1 MDDSELVPPSRLS
14 MTDEE
19 LEAAVELAKAGPD
32 GLIAAIVLLEQ
43 QTQLRA
49 QDDANFA
56 AFAAKNQPQDSTDA
70 APQPAAAEPV
80 AEPNV
85 ESVVEPVVEPVSA
98 PNVESIVEPVIEPVA
113 EPNVES
119 IVEPVA
125 EPVASPVAAP
135 FEPTAASQPASEF
148 DAILGSAIEDDGDEL
163 FSDTDFSVTGTLQQ
177 IVERVNDDF
186 SQPQEELAPELDD
199 QEGANLSATSPAPVS
214 AFTAVGQVQPGRA
227 SEAGQVE
234 SPSGSKQ
241 SSKKP
246 LHLGAFFD
254 SMLTSATAA
263 TVAIVVTLAARTEQ
277 PVTSS
282 HFYGLLLGMLFATTF
297 GLLVSKAKRLA
308 GEHLNLVSRS
318 TFGVWGAALPALGV
332 LIFKLVAIA
341 ALVLAL
347 ASPAWRAYNLYAPV
361 VPGALR
367 PALWPELAVLGLA
380 LLILLVLARFKWM
393 SRWIFAVVTLGLLVV
408 TIANFNPTTYTVTFY
423 VFDFLA
429 TAIQTA
435 LTYLLVQ
442 LAFGFV
448 RPLKATGSSLR
459 TGDYVAA
466 NLLLPSFVAAVFFAS
481 ISASQQWW
489 ATSAL
494 IALVASVAT
503 LALMLRS
510 AAESIELLLIKPFW
524 ARSVISVALSVAAT
538 YLVGQYLVSVSYLLI
553 LAAIPAAAA
562 VFATL
567 ADQVARR
574 AKVHEVSLVR
584 GYGFYGRVSVINI
597 VGFVLSTLVGVALC
611 PGFAWSAQTEPF
623 AFMGAFTA
631 PVAAGLVAFLY
642 TVTISRIRVERQ
654 ESEVM
659 KVERRKN
666 ELAGIDEIV
675 DLP

>member
-14 MTDEE
+14 MSDEE

-56 AFAAKNQPQDSTDA
+56 AFAAKNQPQDHADA
-70 APQPAAAEPV
+70 APQPAA
-80 AEPNV
+80 
-85 ESVVEPVVEPVSA
+85 
-98 PNVESIVEPVIEPVA
+98 
-113 EPNVES
+113 
-119 IVEPVA
+119 VEPVA
-125 EPVASPVAAP
+125 EPVVEPSYEESVVEPSYEESVVELVVEPAYEELVVEAAVEP
-135 FEPTAASQPASEF
+135 AYEPTAASEASSEF
-148 DAILGSAIEDDGDEL
+148 DALLGAAIVDDGDEL

-186 SQPQEELAPELDD
+186 SQPQEELAPEPDD
-199 QEGANLSATSPAPVS
+199 QEGSNLSAASPAPVS
-214 AFTAVGQVQPGRA
+214 AFTAVGQDQPGRA
-227 SEAGQVE
+227 SEAGQGE
-234 SPSGSKQ
+234 STSGSKQ
-241 SSKKP
+241 RVKNP
-246 LHLGAFFD
+246 LHLGSFFD
-254 SMLTSATAA
+254 SMLPSAAAA
-263 TVAIVVTLAARTEQ
+263 TIAIVVTLLARTEQ

-318 TFGVWGAALPALGV
+318 TFGVWGAALPALGI

-347 ASPAWRAYNLYAPV
+347 GSPAWAAYNLYSPQ

-367 PALWPELAVLGLA
+367 PALWPELAVVGLA
-380 LLILLVLARFKWM
+380 LVILLVLARFKWM
-393 SRWIFAVVTLGLLVV
+393 SRWIFAAVTLGLLVV
-408 TIANFNPTTYTVTFY
+408 TIANFNPTAFTVTFY
-423 VFDFLA
+423 VVDFLT

-442 LAFGFV
+442 LAFAFV
-448 RPLKATGSSLR
+448 RPLKAQGASLR

-466 NLLLPSFVAAVFFAS
+466 NLLIPSFVAAVFFSS
-481 ISASQQWW
+481 ISVSQQWW
-489 ATSAL
+489 VTSAL

-510 AAESIELLLIKPFW
+510 AAESIELLLIKPLW
-524 ARSVISVALSVAAT
+524 ARLAVSVALAGAAT
-538 YLVGQYLVSVSYLLI
+538 YLVGQYMVSISYLLI
-553 LAAIPAAAA
+553 LVAIPAAAA

-584 GYGFYGRVSVINI
+584 GYGFYGRVSAINI
-597 VGFVLSTLVGVALC
+597 VGFVLSTLVGLALC
-611 PGFAWSAQTEPF
+611 PGFAWSAQTEAF

>member
-56 AFAAKNQPQDSTDA
+56 AFAAKNQPQEQADA

-80 AEPNV
+80 FEPTV
-85 ESVVEPVVEPVSA
+85 EPSVEEPVVEAAFEPVNKPSLEE
-98 PNVESIVEPVIEPVA
+98 PIVEA
-113 EPNVES
+113 A
-119 IVEPVA
+119 VEPA
-125 EPVASPVAAP
+125 Y
-135 FEPTAASQPASEF
+135 EPTAASQPASEF
-148 DAILGSAIEDDGDEL
+148 DAILGSAIEDAGDEL

-186 SQPQEELAPELDD
+186 AQPQEELAPEPDD
-199 QEGANLSATSPAPVS
+199 QEGANLSAASPAPIAAFAAVS
-214 AFTAVGQVQPGRA
+214 QDQPGRA
-227 SEAGQVE
+227 SEAGKDE
-234 SPSGSKQ
+234 SLSASTQRAKNPLRLGS
-241 SSKKP
+241 
-246 LHLGAFFD
+246 FFD
-254 SMLTSATAA
+254 SMLPSAAAA
-263 TVAIVVTLAARTEQ
+263 TIAIVVTMLARTES

-347 ASPAWRAYNLYAPV
+347 ASPAWRAYNLYAPQ

-367 PALWPELAVLGLA
+367 PAFWPELAVVGLA
-380 LLILLVLARFKWM
+380 LVILLVLARFKWM
-393 SRWIFAVVTLGLLVV
+393 SRWIFAAVTLGLLVV
-408 TIANFNPTTYTVTFY
+408 TIANFNPTAFTVTFY
-423 VFDFLA
+423 VFDFLT
-429 TAIQTA
+429 TAIQTS

-448 RPLKATGSSLR
+448 RPLKAPGASLR

-466 NLLLPSFVAAVFFAS
+466 NLLFPSFVAAVFFSS
-481 ISASQQWW
+481 ISVSQQWW
-489 ATSAL
+489 ATSDL

-524 ARSVISVALSVAAT
+524 ARLVFSVALAVAAT
-538 YLVGQYLVSVSYLLI
+538 YLVGQYLVSIPTLLI
-553 LAAIPAAAA
+553 MVAIPAAAA

-584 GYGFYGRVSVINI
+584 GYGFYGRVSAINI
-597 VGFVLSTLVGVALC
+597 VGFVLSTLVGLALC
-611 PGFAWSAQTEPF
+611 PGFTWSAQTESF

>member
-49 QDDANFA
+49 QDDANIA
-56 AFAAKNQPQDSTDA
+56 AFAAKNQPQEQADA
-70 APQPAAAEPV
+70 APQPAAVEPV
-80 AEPNV
+80 AELVVEPSYE
-85 ESVVEPVVEPVSA
+85 ESVVEPVVEPA
-98 PNVESIVEPVIEPVA
+98 YEEPVVA
-113 EPNVES
+113 P
-119 IVEPVA
+119 A
-125 EPVASPVAAP
+125 DSPVAAP

-186 SQPQEELAPELDD
+186 SLPQEELAPELDD

-214 AFTAVGQVQPGRA
+214 AFTAVGQDQPGRA
-227 SEAGQVE
+227 SEAGQDE
-234 SPSGSKQ
+234 SLSASTQ
-241 SSKKP
+241 RAKKP
-246 LHLGAFFD
+246 LHLGTFFD
-254 SMLTSATAA
+254 SMLPSAAAA
-263 TVAIVVTLAARTEQ
+263 TIAIVVTMLARTES

-347 ASPAWRAYNLYAPV
+347 ASPAWRAYNLYAPQ

-367 PALWPELAVLGLA
+367 PALWPELAVVGLA
-380 LLILLVLARFKWM
+380 LVILLVLARFKWM
-393 SRWIFAVVTLGLLVV
+393 SRWIFAAVTLGLLVV
-408 TIANFNPTTYTVTFY
+408 TIANFNPTAFTVTFY
-423 VFDFLA
+423 VFDFLT
-429 TAIQTA
+429 TAIQTS

-448 RPLKATGSSLR
+448 RPLKAPGASLR

-466 NLLLPSFVAAVFFAS
+466 NLLFPSFVAAVFFSS
-481 ISASQQWW
+481 ISVSQQWW

-524 ARSVISVALSVAAT
+524 ARLVFSTDTGRHSCRCSRFCYPRGSGCAPSQSSRGFASARLWLLWTSFCHQHRRLCSQHSCRPRSLPRI
-538 YLVGQYLVSVSYLLI
+538 YLVCADRGIYIHGFFHRSGSRWVGC
-553 LAAIPAAAA
+553 IPLHRHD
-562 VFATL
+562 FSHP
-567 ADQVARR
+567 R
-574 AKVHEVSLVR
+574 
-584 GYGFYGRVSVINI
+584 
-597 VGFVLSTLVGVALC
+597 
-611 PGFAWSAQTEPF
+611 
-623 AFMGAFTA
+623 
-631 PVAAGLVAFLY
+631 
-642 TVTISRIRVERQ
+642 
-654 ESEVM
+654 
-659 KVERRKN
+659 
-666 ELAGIDEIV
+666 
-675 DLP
+675 

>member
-49 QDDANFA
+49 QDDANIA
-56 AFAAKNQPQDSTDA
+56 AFAAKNQPQEQADA
-70 APQPAAAEPV
+70 APQPAAVELV
-80 AEPNV
+80 AELVVEPSYE
-85 ESVVEPVVEPVSA
+85 ESVVEPVVEPA
-98 PNVESIVEPVIEPVA
+98 YEEPVVA
-113 EPNVES
+113 P
-119 IVEPVA
+119 A
-125 EPVASPVAAP
+125 DSPVAAP

-186 SQPQEELAPELDD
+186 AQPQEELAPEPDD
-199 QEGANLSATSPAPVS
+199 QEGANLSAASPAPIAAFAAVS
-214 AFTAVGQVQPGRA
+214 QDQPGRA
-227 SEAGQVE
+227 SEAGKDE
-234 SPSGSKQ
+234 SLSASTQ
-241 SSKKP
+241 RAKKP
-246 LHLGAFFD
+246 LRLGSFFD
-254 SMLTSATAA
+254 SMLPSAAAA
-263 TVAIVVTLAARTEQ
+263 TIAIVVTMLARTES

-347 ASPAWRAYNLYAPV
+347 ASPAWRAYNLYAPQ

-367 PALWPELAVLGLA
+367 PALWPELAVVGLA
-380 LLILLVLARFKWM
+380 LVILLVLARFKWM
-393 SRWIFAVVTLGLLVV
+393 SRWIFAAVTLGLLVV
-408 TIANFNPTTYTVTFY
+408 TIANFNPTAFTVTFY
-423 VFDFLA
+423 VFDFLT
-429 TAIQTA
+429 TAIQTS

-448 RPLKATGSSLR
+448 RPLKAPGASLR

-466 NLLLPSFVAAVFFAS
+466 NLLFPSFVAAVFFSS
-481 ISASQQWW
+481 ISVSQQWW

-524 ARSVISVALSVAAT
+524 ARLVFSVALAVAAT
-538 YLVGQYLVSVSYLLI
+538 YLVGQYLVSISYLLI
-553 LAAIPAAAA
+553 LVAIPAAAA

-584 GYGFYGRVSVINI
+584 GYGFYGRVSAINI
-597 VGFVLSTLVGVALC
+597 VGFVLSTLVGLALC
-611 PGFAWSAQTEPF
+611 PGFTWSAQTEAF
-623 AFMGAFTA
+623 AFMGSFTA

>member
-56 AFAAKNQPQDSTDA
+56 AFAAKNQPQDHADA
-70 APQPAAAEPV
+70 APQPAAVELV
-80 AEPNV
+80 AELVVEPSYE
-85 ESVVEPVVEPVSA
+85 ESVVEPVVEPA
-98 PNVESIVEPVIEPVA
+98 YEEPVVA
-113 EPNVES
+113 P
-119 IVEPVA
+119 A
-125 EPVASPVAAP
+125 GSPVAAP

-148 DAILGSAIEDDGDEL
+148 DAILGSAIEEDGDEL

-186 SQPQEELAPELDD
+186 AQPQEELAPELDD
-199 QEGANLSATSPAPVS
+199 QEGSNLSATSPAPVS
-214 AFTAVGQVQPGRA
+214 AFTAFSQDQPGRA
-227 SEAGQVE
+227 SEAGKDE
-234 SPSGSKQ
+234 SLSASTQ
-241 SSKKP
+241 RAKKP
-246 LHLGAFFD
+246 LRLGSFFD
-254 SMLTSATAA
+254 SMLPSAAAA
-263 TVAIVVTLAARTEQ
+263 TIAIVVTMLARTES

-347 ASPAWRAYNLYAPV
+347 ASPAWRAYNLYAPQ

-367 PALWPELAVLGLA
+367 PAFWPELAVVGLA
-380 LLILLVLARFKWM
+380 LVILLVLARFKWI
-393 SRWIFAVVTLGLLVV
+393 SRSIFAAVTLGLLVV
-408 TIANFNPTTYTVTFY
+408 TIANFNPTAFTVTFY
-423 VFDFLA
+423 VFDFLT
-429 TAIQTA
+429 TAIQTS

-448 RPLKATGSSLR
+448 RPLKAPGASLR

-466 NLLLPSFVAAVFFAS
+466 NLLFPSFVAAVFFSS
-481 ISASQQWW
+481 ISVSQQWW
-489 ATSAL
+489 ATSDL

-524 ARSVISVALSVAAT
+524 ARLVFSVALAVAAT
-538 YLVGQYLVSVSYLLI
+538 YLVGQYLVSIPTLLI
-553 LAAIPAAAA
+553 MVAIPAAAA

-584 GYGFYGRVSVINI
+584 GYGFYGRVSAINI
-597 VGFVLSTLVGVALC
+597 VGFVLSTLVGLALC
-611 PGFAWSAQTEPF
+611 PGFTWSAQTEAF

>member
-56 AFAAKNQPQDSTDA
+56 AFAAKNQPQEQADA
-70 APQPAAAEPV
+70 APQPAAVELV
-80 AEPNV
+80 AELVVEPSYE
-85 ESVVEPVVEPVSA
+85 ESVVEPVVEPA
-98 PNVESIVEPVIEPVA
+98 YEEPVVA
-113 EPNVES
+113 P
-119 IVEPVA
+119 A
-125 EPVASPVAAP
+125 DSPVATP

-148 DAILGSAIEDDGDEL
+148 DAILGSAIEADGDEL

-186 SQPQEELAPELDD
+186 SLPQEELAPEPDD
-199 QEGANLSATSPAPVS
+199 QAGANLSAASPAPIAAFAAVS
-214 AFTAVGQVQPGRA
+214 QDQPGRA
-227 SEAGQVE
+227 SEAGKDE
-234 SPSGSKQ
+234 SLSASTQ
-241 SSKKP
+241 RAKKP
-246 LHLGAFFD
+246 LRLGSFFD
-254 SMLTSATAA
+254 SMLPSAAAA
-263 TVAIVVTLAARTEQ
+263 TIAIVVTMLARTES

-347 ASPAWRAYNLYAPV
+347 VSPAWRAYNLYAPQ

-367 PALWPELAVLGLA
+367 PALWPELAVVGLA
-380 LLILLVLARFKWM
+380 LVILLVLARFKWM
-393 SRWIFAVVTLGLLVV
+393 SRWIFAAVTLGLLVV
-408 TIANFNPTTYTVTFY
+408 TIANFNPTAFTVTFY
-423 VFDFLA
+423 VFDFLT
-429 TAIQTA
+429 TAIQTS

-448 RPLKATGSSLR
+448 RPLKAPGASLR

-466 NLLLPSFVAAVFFAS
+466 NLLFPSFVAAVFFSS
-481 ISASQQWW
+481 ISVSQQWW

-524 ARSVISVALSVAAT
+524 ARLVFSVALAVAAT
-538 YLVGQYLVSVSYLLI
+538 YLVGQYLVSIPTLLI
-553 LAAIPAAAA
+553 MVAIPAAAA

-584 GYGFYGRVSVINI
+584 GYGFYGRVSAINI
-597 VGFVLSTLVGVALC
+597 VGFVLSTLVGLALC
-611 PGFAWSAQTEPF
+611 PGFTWSAQTEAF

>member
-56 AFAAKNQPQDSTDA
+56 AFAAKNQPQEQADA
-70 APQPAAAEPV
+70 ALQPAAVELV
-80 AEPNV
+80 AELVVEPSYE
-85 ESVVEPVVEPVSA
+85 ESVVEPVVEPA
-98 PNVESIVEPVIEPVA
+98 YEEPVVA
-113 EPNVES
+113 P
-119 IVEPVA
+119 A
-125 EPVASPVAAP
+125 GSPVAAP

-148 DAILGSAIEDDGDEL
+148 DAILGSAIEDAGDEL

-186 SQPQEELAPELDD
+186 AQPQEELAPEPDD
-199 QEGANLSATSPAPVS
+199 QEGANLSAASPAPIAAFAAVS
-214 AFTAVGQVQPGRA
+214 QDQPGRA
-227 SEAGQVE
+227 SEAGKDE
-234 SPSGSKQ
+234 SLSASTQRAKNPLRLGS
-241 SSKKP
+241 
-246 LHLGAFFD
+246 FFD
-254 SMLTSATAA
+254 SMLPSAAAA
-263 TVAIVVTLAARTEQ
+263 TIAIVVTMLARTES

-347 ASPAWRAYNLYAPV
+347 ASPAWRAYNLYAPQ

-367 PALWPELAVLGLA
+367 PAFWPELAVVGLA
-380 LLILLVLARFKWM
+380 LVILLVLARFKWI
-393 SRWIFAVVTLGLLVV
+393 SRSIFAAVTLGLLVV
-408 TIANFNPTTYTVTFY
+408 TIANFNPTAFTVTFY
-423 VFDFLA
+423 VFDFLT
-429 TAIQTA
+429 TAIQTS

-448 RPLKATGSSLR
+448 RPLKAPGASLR

-466 NLLLPSFVAAVFFAS
+466 NLLFPSFVAAVFFSS
-481 ISASQQWW
+481 ISVSQQWW
-489 ATSAL
+489 ATSDL

-524 ARSVISVALSVAAT
+524 ARLVFSVALAVAAT
-538 YLVGQYLVSVSYLLI
+538 YLVGQYLVSIPTLLI
-553 LAAIPAAAA
+553 MVAIPAAAA

-584 GYGFYGRVSVINI
+584 GYGFYGRVSAINI
-597 VGFVLSTLVGVALC
+597 VGFVLSTLVGLALC
-611 PGFAWSAQTEPF
+611 PGFTWSAQTEAF

>member
-56 AFAAKNQPQDSTDA
+56 AFAAKNQPQDHADA
-70 APQPAAAEPV
+70 APQPAAVEPV
-80 AEPNV
+80 AEHDV
-85 ESVVEPVVEPVSA
+85 EPAIEPAVEPVVEAV
-98 PNVESIVEPVIEPVA
+98 VEPSYQDSVIEQSSP
-113 EPNVES
+113 EP
-119 IVEPVA
+119 A
-125 EPVASPVAAP
+125 ASDVVAP

-186 SQPQEELAPELDD
+186 SQPQEELAPEPDD
-199 QEGANLSATSPAPVS
+199 QEGANLSAAAPAPIAAFAAVS
-214 AFTAVGQVQPGRA
+214 QDQPGRV
-227 SEAGQVE
+227 SETGQDE
-234 SPSGSKQ
+234 SLSASKQ
-241 SSKKP
+241 RGKKP
-246 LHLGAFFD
+246 LHLGSFFD
-254 SMLTSATAA
+254 SMLPSAAAA
-263 TVAIVVTLAARTEQ
+263 TIAIVVIMLARTES

-282 HFYGLLLGMLFATTF
+282 HFYGLLLGMLFATAF

-332 LIFKLVAIA
+332 LIFKLVAVS

-347 ASPAWRAYNLYAPV
+347 ASPAWRAYNLYAPQ
-361 VPGALR
+361 VPGSLR
-367 PALWPELAVLGLA
+367 PALWPELAVVGFA
-380 LLILLVLARFKWM
+380 LVILLVLSRFKWM

-408 TIANFNPTTYTVTFY
+408 TIANFNPTAYTVTFY
-423 VFDFLA
+423 VVDFLT
-429 TAIQTA
+429 TAVQTA

-442 LAFGFV
+442 LAFGFI
-448 RPLKATGSSLR
+448 RPLKAPSASLR

-466 NLLLPSFVAAVFFAS
+466 NLLIPSFVAAVFFSS
-481 ISASQQWW
+481 ISVSQQWW

-494 IALVASVAT
+494 LALVASVAT

-524 ARSVISVALSVAAT
+524 ARLVVSVVLAGAVT
-538 YLVGQYLVSVSYLLI
+538 YLVGKYLVSIPALLI
-553 LAAIPAAAA
+553 MVAIPAAAA

-584 GYGFYGRVSVINI
+584 GYGFYGRVSAINI
-597 VGFVLSTLVGVALC
+597 VGFVLSTLVGLALC
-611 PGFAWSAQTEPF
+611 PGFAWSAQTEAF

>member
-1 MDDSELVPPSRLS
+1 M
-14 MTDEE
+14 
-19 LEAAVELAKAGPD
+19 
-32 GLIAAIVLLEQ
+32 
-43 QTQLRA
+43 
-49 QDDANFA
+49 
-56 AFAAKNQPQDSTDA
+56 
-70 APQPAAAEPV
+70 
-80 AEPNV
+80 
-85 ESVVEPVVEPVSA
+85 
-98 PNVESIVEPVIEPVA
+98 
-113 EPNVES
+113 
-119 IVEPVA
+119 
-125 EPVASPVAAP
+125 
-135 FEPTAASQPASEF
+135 
-148 DAILGSAIEDDGDEL
+148 GS
-163 FSDTDFSVTGTLQQ
+163 
-177 IVERVNDDF
+177 
-186 SQPQEELAPELDD
+186 
-199 QEGANLSATSPAPVS
+199 
-214 AFTAVGQVQPGRA
+214 
-227 SEAGQVE
+227 
-234 SPSGSKQ
+234 
-241 SSKKP
+241 
-246 LHLGAFFD
+246 FFD
-254 SMLTSATAA
+254 SMLPSAAAA
-263 TVAIVVTLAARTEQ
+263 TIAIVVTMLARTES

-347 ASPAWRAYNLYAPV
+347 ASPAWRAYNLYAPQ

-367 PALWPELAVLGLA
+367 PALWPELAVVGLA
-380 LLILLVLARFKWM
+380 LVILLVLARFKWM
-393 SRWIFAVVTLGLLVV
+393 SRWIFAAVTLGLLVV
-408 TIANFNPTTYTVTFY
+408 TIANFNPTAFTVTFY
-423 VFDFLA
+423 VFDFLT
-429 TAIQTA
+429 TAIQTS

-448 RPLKATGSSLR
+448 RPLKAPGASLR

-466 NLLLPSFVAAVFFAS
+466 NLLFPSFVAAVFFSS
-481 ISASQQWW
+481 ISVSQQWW

-494 IALVASVAT
+494 IVLVASVAT

-524 ARSVISVALSVAAT
+524 ARLVFSVALAVAAT
-538 YLVGQYLVSVSYLLI
+538 YLVGQYLVSIPTLLI
-553 LAAIPAAAA
+553 MVAIPAAAA
-562 VFATL
+562 VVSTL

-584 GYGFYGRVSVINI
+584 GYGFYGRVSAINI
-597 VGFVLSTLVGVALC
+597 VGFVLSTLVGLALC
-611 PGFAWSAQTEPF
+611 PGFTWSAQTEAF

>member
-56 AFAAKNQPQDSTDA
+56 AFAAKIQPQNQADA
-70 APQPAAAEPV
+70 APQPAAVELV
-80 AEPNV
+80 AELVVEPSYE
-85 ESVVEPVVEPVSA
+85 ESVVEPVVEPA
-98 PNVESIVEPVIEPVA
+98 YEEPVVA
-113 EPNVES
+113 P
-119 IVEPVA
+119 A
-125 EPVASPVAAP
+125 DSPVAAP

-186 SQPQEELAPELDD
+186 AQPQEELAPEPDD
-199 QEGANLSATSPAPVS
+199 QEGANLSAASPAPIAAFAAVS
-214 AFTAVGQVQPGRA
+214 QDQPGRA
-227 SEAGQVE
+227 SEAGKDE
-234 SPSGSKQ
+234 SLSASTQ
-241 SSKKP
+241 RAKKP
-246 LHLGAFFD
+246 LRLGSFFD
-254 SMLTSATAA
+254 SMLPSAAAA
-263 TVAIVVTLAARTEQ
+263 TIAIVVTMLARTES

-347 ASPAWRAYNLYAPV
+347 ASPAWAAYNLYSPQ

-367 PALWPELAVLGLA
+367 PALWPELAVVGLA
-380 LLILLVLARFKWM
+380 LVILLVLARFKWM
-393 SRWIFAVVTLGLLVV
+393 SRWIFAAVTLGLLVV
-408 TIANFNPTTYTVTFY
+408 TIANFNPTAFTVTFY
-423 VFDFLA
+423 VFDFLT
-429 TAIQTA
+429 TAIQTS

-448 RPLKATGSSLR
+448 RPLKAPGASLR

-466 NLLLPSFVAAVFFAS
+466 NLLFPSFVAAVFFSS
-481 ISASQQWW
+481 ISVSQQWW
-489 ATSAL
+489 ATSDL

-524 ARSVISVALSVAAT
+524 ARLVFSVSLAVAAT
-538 YLVGQYLVSVSYLLI
+538 YLVGQYLVSIPTLLI
-553 LAAIPAAAA
+553 MVAIPAAAA

-584 GYGFYGRVSVINI
+584 GYGFYGRVSAINI
-597 VGFVLSTLVGVALC
+597 VGFVLSTLVGLALC
-611 PGFAWSAQTEPF
+611 PGFTWSAQTEAF

>member
-56 AFAAKNQPQDSTDA
+56 AFAAKNQPQNHSDA
-70 APQPAAAEPV
+70 APQPAAEEPV
-80 AEPNV
+80 AEPAV
-85 ESVVEPVVEPVSA
+85 
-98 PNVESIVEPVIEPVA
+98 
-113 EPNVES
+113 
-119 IVEPVA
+119 
-125 EPVASPVAAP
+125 SPVAAP

-148 DAILGSAIEDDGDEL
+148 DAILGSALEDDGDEL

-199 QEGANLSATSPAPVS
+199 QEGANLSAASLAPVS
-214 AFTAVGQVQPGRA
+214 AFTAVGQEQPGRA
-227 SEAGQVE
+227 SEAGQGE

-241 SSKKP
+241 RSKKP
-246 LHLGAFFD
+246 LHLGSFFD
-254 SMLTSATAA
+254 SMLPSATAA

-297 GLLVSKAKRLA
+297 GLLFSKAKRLA
-308 GEHLNLVSRS
+308 GEHINLVSRS
-318 TFGVWGAALPALGV
+318 TFGVWGAALPAFGV
-332 LIFKLVAIA
+332 LLFKLVAIA
-341 ALVLAL
+341 ALVIAL
-347 ASPAWRAYNLYAPV
+347 ASPVWRAYNLYAPLEA
-361 VPGALR
+361 GALR
-367 PALWPELAVLGLA
+367 PTLWPELAVVGLA
-380 LLILLVLARFKWM
+380 LVILLVLYRFKWM
-393 SRWIFAVVTLGLLVV
+393 SRWIFAVVSLGLLVV
-408 TIANFNPTTYTVTFY
+408 AIANFNPTAFTVTFY
-423 VFDFLA
+423 VFDFLT
-429 TAIQTA
+429 TAVQTA

-448 RPLKATGSSLR
+448 RPLKAQGANLR
-459 TGDYVAA
+459 TGEYLAA
-466 NLLLPSFVAAVFFAS
+466 NLLIPSFVATVFFSS
-481 ISASQQWW
+481 ITVSQLWF

-494 IALVASVAT
+494 IALIASIAA
-503 LALMLRS
+503 LALMLMS
-510 AAESIELLLIKPFW
+510 ASESVELLLVKPFW
-524 ARSVISVALSVAAT
+524 ARLVISVALAGAAT
-538 YLVGQYLVSVSYLLI
+538 YLVGQYLVSIPALLI
-553 LAAIPAAAA
+553 MVAIPAAGA

-597 VGFVLSTLVGVALC
+597 VGFVLSTVVGLALC
-611 PGFAWSAQTEPF
+611 PGFAWSAQTESF

-631 PVAAGLVAFLY
+631 PLAAGLVSFLY